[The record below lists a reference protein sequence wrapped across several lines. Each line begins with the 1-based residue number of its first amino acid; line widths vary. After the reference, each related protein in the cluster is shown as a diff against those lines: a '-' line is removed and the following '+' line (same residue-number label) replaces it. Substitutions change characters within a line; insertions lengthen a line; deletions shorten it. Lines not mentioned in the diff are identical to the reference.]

1 MKALQI
7 TGYGEIA
14 KNVEIREVEN
24 PRIED
29 DQVLIEVHA
38 ASINPV
44 DYKIIEGAMRN
55 IQKLSFPAAIGFDVA
70 GTVKDKGTNVSDFNI
85 GDEVFARVP
94 THSPGTFAEMV
105 AVDHQ
110 AVCQKP
116 SNLSFVE
123 AASIPLVGLTSVQAF
138 QKANLKAG
146 NKVLIHAGSG
156 GVGSF
161 AVQYAKAQG
170 AYVYTT
176 TSTKNVEWVKD
187 LGADRVIDY
196 KKEDYREIAKNVDVV
211 YDTLGGNYT
220 KEALEILKQGGRVVS
235 IAGDPDNETAKELGL
250 NGLIRFL
257 MKLKRFKLDQL
268 VKDKNA
274 YYKFVM
280 MHADGAQLNDLKE
293 LIENRYISAIIDQE
307 YPFSKAIDDLE
318 HVKNGHTKGKVVL
331 NMKLS

>member
-7 TGYGEIA
+7 VGYGEIA
-14 KNVEIREVEN
+14 KNVEFSEVDQPKPGDN
-24 PRIED
+24 
-29 DQVLIEVHA
+29 QVLIEVHA

-44 DYKIIEGAMRN
+44 DYKIIEGAMKN
-55 IQKLSFPAAIGFDVA
+55 IKKLSFPAPVGFDVA
-70 GTVKDKGTNVSDFNI
+70 GKVVDKGHKVDDFNL

-94 THSPGTFAEMV
+94 TDAPGTFAEMI

-116 SNLSFVE
+116 SNLSFAE
-123 AASIPLVGLTSVQAF
+123 AASIPLVGLTTVQSF
-138 QKANLKAG
+138 QEANLKSG
-146 NKVLIHAGSG
+146 DKVLIHAGSG

-161 AVQYAKAQG
+161 AIQYAKTLG

-176 TSTKNVEWVKD
+176 ASTKNVEWVKD

-196 KKEDYREIAKNVDVV
+196 KKDNYLEIISEVDVV
-211 YDTLGGNYT
+211 YDTLGGDYT
-220 KEALEILKQGGRVVS
+220 KEAIKILKDGGSVVS

-257 MKLKRFKLDQL
+257 LKLKRFTLDKL
-268 VKDKNA
+268 VKEKNA
-274 YYKFVM
+274 HYKFVM

-293 LIENRYISAIIDQE
+293 LIENKYINAIIDKE
-307 YPFSKAIDDLE
+307 FPFSEAIKALE
-318 HVKNGHTKGKVVL
+318 YVKKGHTKGKVIL
-331 NMKLS
+331 NIK